1 MSDHLANP
9 CTAFDGERRL
19 AFGAL
24 IDVALAVKAAS
35 AAGAEGPLLAF
46 DDTTG
51 ALIDLDLRGSRP
63 EIAARLA
70 AAAGETPPAP
80 QGRGRPSLGVVAREV
95 TLLPRHWE
103 WLAAQSGGASAALRR
118 LVDEARRAGGAKQQ
132 TRASQDAAFK
142 FMTAMAGDLTGYE
155 EATRALYAKDRVRFA
170 RHVATWP
177 EDVRAYATTLA
188 EAALA

>member
-1 MSDHLANP
+1 MSDRLANP

-70 AAAGETPPAP
+70 AAAGAPPPAP

-103 WLAAQSGGASAALRR
+103 WLAAQPGGASAAIRR
-118 LVDEARRAGGAKQQ
+118 LVEEARRSGGAKQQ

-155 EATRALYAKDRVRFA
+155 EATRALYAKDRLRFA

-177 EDVRAYATTLA
+177 DDVRAYATTLA